1 MFFSLIR
8 NFNVFISLSKNII
21 FVFLVLFTLQLSVLA
36 NVVCMCITTPVTFLE
51 VIDGDT
57 IWVEKEGKK
66 VLVQF
71 SGIDAPELVQ
81 DDIKNQDCIYDQKKA
96 QDARDLIH
104 NMLSSAKEVGL
115 VIKEEINEQNLK
127 AQVYADGLSVGQ
139 ELLYKYLAV
148 EGKGN
153 WCNSF

>member
-1 MFFSLIR
+1 MLLARIFKYNFIALLILFS
-8 NFNVFISLSKNII
+8 F
-21 FVFLVLFTLQLSVLA
+21 QLSLMA

-57 IWVEKEGKK
+57 IWVKKKGEKI
-66 VLVQF
+66 LVQF
-71 SGIDAPELVQ
+71 EGIDAPELVNK
-81 DDIKNQDCIYDQKKA
+81 DKMKSECIDDQKKA

-104 NMLSSAKEVGL
+104 NILSSAKEVGL
-115 VIKEEINEQNLK
+115 IIKEEINEQELK

-148 EGKGN
+148 EGNGN
-153 WCNSF
+153 WCGKMN

>member
-1 MFFSLIR
+1 MFFLLKR
-8 NFNVFISLSKNII
+8 KFNIFSSYFKNTF
-21 FVFLVLFTLQLSVLA
+21 FVFLVLFTLQLSVQA

-57 IWVEKEGKK
+57 IWVEKDGKK

-71 SGIDAPELVQ
+71 DGIDAPELVQ
-81 DDIKNQDCIYDQKKA
+81 DDIKNQDCIDEHKKA
-96 QDARDLIH
+96 QDARDFIQ
-104 NMLSSAKEVGL
+104 NMLSLAKEVGL
-115 VIKEEINEQNLK
+115 VIKEEINEQKLK

-153 WCNSF
+153 WCK

>member
-1 MFFSLIR
+1 M
-8 NFNVFISLSKNII
+8 
-21 FVFLVLFTLQLSVLA
+21 QA

-57 IWVEKEGKK
+57 IWVEKDGKK

-71 SGIDAPELVQ
+71 DGIDAPELVQ
-81 DDIKNQDCIYDQKKA
+81 NDIKNQDCIDEQKKA
-96 QDARDLIH
+96 QNARDLTQM
-104 NMLSSAKEVGL
+104 MLSSAKEVGL
-115 VIKEEINEQNLK
+115 VIKEEINEQKLK

-153 WCNSF
+153 WCK

>member
-1 MFFSLIR
+1 MLLARIFKYNFIALLILF
-8 NFNVFISLSKNII
+8 NF
-21 FVFLVLFTLQLSVLA
+21 QLSVMA

-57 IWVEKEGKK
+57 IWVKKKGEK

-71 SGIDAPELVQ
+71 EGIDAPELVNK
-81 DDIKNQDCIYDQKKA
+81 DKMKSECIDDQKKA

-104 NMLSSAKEVGL
+104 NILSSAKEVGL
-115 VIKEEINEQNLK
+115 IIKEEINEQELK
-127 AQVYADGLSVGQ
+127 AKVYADGLSVGQ

-148 EGKGN
+148 EGNGN
-153 WCNSF
+153 WCGKMN

>member
-1 MFFSLIR
+1 MFFLLNR
-8 NFNVFISLSKNII
+8 DFNVFILFFRKTF
-21 FVFLVLFTLQLSVLA
+21 FVFLVLFTLQLSVQA

-57 IWVEKEGKK
+57 IWVEKDGKK

-71 SGIDAPELVQ
+71 DGIDAPELVQ
-81 DDIKNQDCIYDQKKA
+81 DDIKNQDCIDEHKKA
-96 QDARDLIH
+96 QDARDFIQ
-104 NMLSSAKEVGL
+104 NMLSLAKEVGL
-115 VIKEEINEQNLK
+115 VIKEEINEQKLK

-153 WCNSF
+153 WCK